1 MSWVDEHC
9 KLGRERLGLSQEEF
23 SIIVRIPSAKISRAE
38 NGAVSLTDEEA
49 RRVIIGLRNLE
60 LLKQKYLPI
69 PIDFSNLDWVVN
81 EIAKMNA
88 PVLERVEVSG
98 KTFESVIGGLPGDG
112 EPVTPEQAQK
122 LLDEYAR
129 EQKRRTAPP
138 AKKSA
143 RAAREASGARFPPRG
158 RARSFRFTPGKTWEP
173 GRTNRVH
180 TFRRCSR
187 LRQERGQG
195 FSLPR
200 EEASYGE
207 RSSRCVR
214 GRGSGM

>member
-143 RAAREASGARFPPRG
+143 RAAREAS
-158 RARSFRFTPGKTWEP
+158 
-173 GRTNRVH
+173 
-180 TFRRCSR
+180 
-187 LRQERGQG
+187 
-195 FSLPR
+195 
-200 EEASYGE
+200 
-207 RSSRCVR
+207 
-214 GRGSGM
+214 